1 MLPGSRSPQGL
12 LGRRDECRVLDDL
25 VVGVRCG
32 RSAALVV
39 CGQAGIGKTA
49 LLDYVQRSAS
59 DCEIASA
66 VGIESEMGL
75 AFGGLHQ
82 VCTPFRDHLRRL
94 PAPQRDALETA
105 FGLTS
110 GKPPGRFLVG
120 LAVLS
125 LLADVA
131 EERPIVC
138 VVDDA
143 QWLDRVSLQTLAFV
157 ARRLLADKV
166 GLVFAMR
173 EPVGNHEL
181 SGLRTLEL
189 VGLSHDD
196 AHALLASVTPGGLDE
211 RIRDRIVAETR
222 GNPLALLELPRGL
235 TTAELAGGFGLPQ
248 RRSVAQQ
255 IQAGFRRRV
264 QALPAETQR
273 LLLAAAA
280 DTVANVP
287 VLWRTADILGIR
299 PEAATEAES
308 AGLIELGA
316 RVRFRHPLLRAA
328 VYRSA
333 SAQDR
338 RMVHSA
344 LAEATDPS
352 LDPEVRAWHRAQA
365 SSGPDEQ
372 VAGEL
377 EQSAELV
384 GARGGVAAAAAFLER
399 ATELTP
405 DPARRA
411 ERALSAARAKLKAG
425 SPEAAY
431 DLLVSVELGPTDDL
445 KRARLQRLRA
455 QVFLAR
461 GRPSE
466 AQALLLDAA
475 NRLNALDCPSARDT
489 YLEALGA
496 AIFVGRLGERGSVE
510 EAAAAARAAHPARQ
524 SSSAMDLL
532 LDALATRFTEGY
544 VAALPDLRRA
554 LDAFRTEADK
564 GRDGT
569 MRWLWLACPVA
580 PEPIA
585 PDLWDD
591 EAWHEL
597 SARAVDLA
605 REIGALGV
613 IPKALSYRAAVHV
626 HAGEFA
632 EASELLAEAD
642 RIAGDAGSTSLN
654 YTGLILAAWRGDEAD
669 ATKLIETSVKIGAA
683 QGEGRSLGL
692 VAYVTAVLN
701 NGLAHYH
708 DALEGA
714 RRACE
719 HDDLGFYGWALAEL
733 VEAAARSDDPGAATE
748 ALQQLEDRTRAA
760 GTEWA
765 LGILARSR
773 ALLSEGPATE
783 AHYREAIERL
793 ERSRIAVHQARAHLV
808 YGEWLRRQNR
818 RQDARAQLRAA
829 HDMFARFGA
838 EGFAKRARDELSATG
853 ETVRRHSGTT
863 RDLLTAQ
870 EAQIARLASDGLT
883 NPEIGLQLFLSRHTI
898 EWHLRKVFAK
908 LDISSRRQLKA
919 TLSGATGQ
927 RVSI

>member
-1 MLPGSRSPQGL
+1 MLASSRAPQGL

-25 VVGVRCG
+25 VVGVRGG

-39 CGQAGIGKTA
+39 RGDAGIGKTA
-49 LLDYVQRSAS
+49 LLEYVQCSAS
-59 DCEIASA
+59 DCGIAKA
-66 VGIESEMGL
+66 VGIESEMEL

-82 VCTPFRDHLRRL
+82 LCTPFRDHLRRL
-94 PAPQRDALETA
+94 PVPQRDALETA
-105 FGLTS
+105 FGLTA
-110 GKPPGRFLVG
+110 GTPPDRFLVG

-131 EERPIVC
+131 EERPLVC
-138 VVDDA
+138 LVDDA

-157 ARRLLADKV
+157 ARRLFAEKV

-181 SGLRTLEL
+181 SGLRTLEV
-189 VGLSHDD
+189 VGLGHDD
-196 AHALLASVTPGGLDE
+196 AHALLDWVTPAGLDQ
-211 RIRDRIVAETR
+211 RIRERVVAEAR

-235 TTAELAGGFGLPQ
+235 TSADLAGGFALPQ

-255 IQAGFRRRV
+255 VQAAFRRRV

-280 DTVANVP
+280 DTVGNAP
-287 VLWRTADILGIR
+287 VLWRTVEILGIG
-299 PEAATEAES
+299 PEAAAEAES

-338 RMVHSA
+338 RAVHSA
-344 LAEATDPS
+344 LAEATDPC
-352 LDPEVRAWHRAQA
+352 LDPEGRAWHRAHA
-365 SSGPDEQ
+365 SSAPDEQ
-372 VAGEL
+372 VASEL
-377 EQSAELV
+377 EQTAELV
-384 GARGGVAAAAAFLER
+384 RARGGIAAAAAFLER

-405 DPARRA
+405 DPVRRA
-411 ERALSAARAKLKAG
+411 ERALGAARAKLKAG
-425 SPEAAY
+425 SAEAAD
-431 DLLVSVELGPTDDL
+431 DLLISVELGPTDGL

-461 GRPSE
+461 GRPGE

-475 NRLNALDCPSARDT
+475 NRLDALDDPSARDT

-496 AIFVGRLGERGSVE
+496 AIFVGRLGEHGSLE
-510 EAAAAARAAHPARQ
+510 GAAAAARAARPARPP
-524 SSSAMDLL
+524 SSAMDLL
-532 LDALATRFTEGY
+532 LDGLTTRFTDGY
-544 VAALPDLRRA
+544 VAALPDLRLA
-554 LDAFRTEADK
+554 LDAFRREAD
-564 GRDGT
+564 RDRAGI

-597 SARAVDLA
+597 SARAVGLA

-642 RIAGDAGSTSLN
+642 RIAGDAGNAGLN
-654 YTGLILAAWRGDEAD
+654 YSGLMLAAWRGNEPD
-669 ATKLIETSVKIGAA
+669 ATKLIETSVKIATA
-683 QGEGRSLGL
+683 RGEGRSLGL
-692 VAYVTAVLN
+692 VGYVTAVLH
-701 NGLAHYH
+701 NGLGHYH
-708 DALEGA
+708 DALDGA

-733 VEAAARSDDPGAATE
+733 VEAAARSNDPRVATE
-748 ALQQLEDRTRAA
+748 ALKQLEDRTSAA

-773 ALLSEGPATE
+773 ALLSEGPAAE
-783 AHYREAIERL
+783 AHYREATERL
-793 ERSRIAVHQARAHLV
+793 ERSRIAVHLGRAHLL

-818 RQDARAQLRAA
+818 RQDARTQLRTA
-829 HDMFARFGA
+829 HDMFDRFGA
-838 EGFAKRARDELSATG
+838 EGFARRARDELSATG
-853 ETVRRHSGTT
+853 ERVRRRNATT

-870 EAQIARLASDGLT
+870 EAQIARLAGDGLT
-883 NPEIGLQLFLSRHTI
+883 NPEIGAQLFLSRHTV

-908 LDISSRRQLKA
+908 LDISSRRQLTP
-919 TLSGATGQ
+919 TLAGATG
-927 RVSI
+927 